1 MVHVVQHDMN
11 QKRLKEMVDELGANE
26 GGSGTQKKVAD
37 YWASA
42 MDEAAIEAAGT
53 QPLKPLLDAV
63 AAEEVGK
70 DLTGVLAKMVLWGC
84 AGPLSWYESPDKKQ
98 SEWSI
103 AQLSQSGIG
112 LPDRDY
118 YFDEDKEDKRK
129 LYQEHIAATLALL
142 GAPYYADKAAAEA
155 AAAGVYNFEKSLAEV
170 HMTRTERRDPIKTYN
185 KMSIADLQ
193 AKCDAESGGG
203 GVEFSRFFALAG
215 KPADQIGEINVSTLD
230 AVTKTAKLLK
240 HADAQTLSDY
250 MRWSIV
256 RSFANFDLP
265 KAFADL
271 HFGFF
276 ETALKGT
283 KEQKPRWKRAMQQV
297 ESVLGE
303 ALGELY
309 VSKYFSADA
318 KGRALDVV
326 ERVRNAL
333 RERLLEVQ

>member
-118 YFDEDKEDKRK
+118 YFDEDKAEKRD
-129 LYQEHIAATLALL
+129 LYKSHIAKMLALL
-142 GAPYYADKAAAEA
+142 DPTMSLEESGAAA
-155 AAAGVYNFEKSLAEV
+155 
-170 HMTRTERRDPIKTYN
+170 
-185 KMSIADLQ
+185 
-193 AKCDAESGGG
+193 
-203 GVEFSRFFALAG
+203 
-215 KPADQIGEINVSTLD
+215 
-230 AVTKTAKLLK
+230 
-240 HADAQTLSDY
+240 
-250 MRWSIV
+250 
-256 RSFANFDLP
+256 
-265 KAFADL
+265 
-271 HFGFF
+271 
-276 ETALKGT
+276 
-283 KEQKPRWKRAMQQV
+283 
-297 ESVLGE
+297 
-303 ALGELY
+303 
-309 VSKYFSADA
+309 
-318 KGRALDVV
+318 
-326 ERVRNAL
+326 
-333 RERLLEVQ
+333 